1 MYNMY
6 GCLGLLALLII
17 PSALQQF
24 PPLTVKEHL
33 VAIDE
38 WLDQWKTLSSG
49 SQARIIESQLSLEL
63 SLKEVVAEAV
73 GVKEQLEDLLED
85 FTELVKIAQVT
96 QNVTSQFLT
105 DLQVLK
111 GRQAVSGA
119 VQGGQVFMFV
129 AYLVTIA
136 VLCLVKHCNKH
147 RERVAQSEFEL
158 IEAKLQSNK
167 AKRRAAAARAKS
179 AQEGLPRPART

>member
-1 MYNMY
+1 MHKMVAP
-6 GCLGLLALLII
+6 LFLLALLII
-17 PSALQQF
+17 PSDGLRSS
-24 PPLTVKEHL
+24 PLTVAGLTVDQKL
-33 VAIDE
+33 VAISG
-38 WLDQWKTLSSG
+38 WLSQWSD
-49 SQARIIESQLSLEL
+49 LSLRDIEL
-63 SLKEVVAEAV
+63 LV
-73 GVKEQLEDLLED
+73 GNAILTADWE
-85 FTELVKIAQVT
+85 ELVKTVQVI
-96 QNVTSQFLT
+96 QNVTSQLLI

-147 RERVAQSEFEL
+147 RERLAQSEFEL
-158 IEAKLQSNK
+158 LEAKLQSNK

-179 AQEGLPRPART
+179 APGPSPK

>member
-6 GCLGLLALLII
+6 GCLFLLALLII
-17 PSALQQF
+17 PSALQQQTEQ
-24 PPLTVKEHL
+24 PGTAWAKLNELGVLLGRWE
-33 VAIDE
+33 A
-38 WLDQWKTLSSG
+38 
-49 SQARIIESQLSLEL
+49 LSLDNQ
-63 SLKEVVAEAV
+63 V
-73 GVKEQLEDLLED
+73 LLIEGQPLLVD
-85 FTELVKIAQVT
+85 FEKLVEIAQVI
-96 QNVTSQFLT
+96 QNATSQLLT

-147 RERVAQSEFEL
+147 RERLAQSEFEL

-179 AQEGLPRPART
+179 AQEGLPRPVRT

>member
-1 MYNMY
+1 MYR
-6 GCLGLLALLII
+6 CLFLLALLII
-17 PSALQQF
+17 PSALQQYT
-24 PPLTVKEHL
+24 LTVNEHL
-33 VAIDE
+33 LAIDE
-38 WLDQWKTLSSG
+38 WLSQWKTLSSE

-63 SLKEVVAEAV
+63 SLKEVVAKAV
-73 GVKEQLEDLLED
+73 GVRAQLEELLVD
-85 FTELVKIAQVT
+85 FAELVKIAQVT
-96 QNVTSQFLT
+96 RNMTSQFLT
-105 DLQVLK
+105 DLQVLR

-147 RERVAQSEFEL
+147 RERLAQSEFEL
-158 IEAKLQSNK
+158 LEAKLQSNK

>member
-1 MYNMY
+1 MY
-6 GCLGLLALLII
+6 GCLFLLALLII
-17 PSALQQF
+17 PSALQQQTK
-24 PPLTVKEHL
+24 TVDQKVVDL
-33 VAIDE
+33 AG
-38 WLDQWKTLSSG
+38 WLQRWKTLSTE
-49 SQARIIESQLSLEL
+49 SQALIIEGQVTKEDLADA
-63 SLKEVVAEAV
+63 LKEVVAEAV
-73 GVKEQLEDLLED
+73 GVRSQLEELLVD
-85 FTELVKIAQVT
+85 FAELVKIAQVT
-96 QNVTSQFLT
+96 RNVTSQFLT
-105 DLQVLK
+105 DLEILR

-147 RERVAQSEFEL
+147 RERLAQSEFEL
-158 IEAKLQSNK
+158 LEAKLQSNK

>member
-1 MYNMY
+1 MY
-6 GCLGLLALLII
+6 GCLFLLALLII
-17 PSALQQF
+17 PSALQQQTKTADQKVVD
-24 PPLTVKEHL
+24 L
-33 VAIDE
+33 AG
-38 WLDQWKTLSSG
+38 WLQRWKTLSTE
-49 SQARIIESQLSLEL
+49 SQALIIEGQVTKEDLGDA
-63 SLKEVVAEAV
+63 LKEVVAEAV
-73 GVKEQLEDLLED
+73 GVRAQLEELLVD
-85 FTELVKIAQVT
+85 FAELVKIAQVT

-147 RERVAQSEFEL
+147 RERLAQSEFEL
-158 IEAKLQSNK
+158 LEAKLQSNK